1 MEILIPIIIV
11 LGIGLV
17 AGLGLSI
24 ASVVMAVPVDE
35 KISKVRE
42 QLPGANCGACGFSG
56 CDGYAE
62 AVAKGECATN
72 LCAPGG
78 QTATEAISSIMGV
91 AAAVSEKQVAVV
103 NCNGNCENVQSK
115 MDYRGINS
123 CAAANMLYGGTKE
136 CKYACLG
143 LGDCVKACPFDAISV
158 SDGKAL
164 VDSSKCT
171 ACGACIKACP
181 KGVISLKPYSQRF
194 WVYCSNKDKGAMAN
208 KACKVS
214 CIACSKCAKTCESG
228 AIYIED
234 NVAVI
239 HSESCTNC
247 GKCAESCPKNCI
259 L

>member
-11 LGIGLV
+11 LAIGLI

-35 KISKVRE
+35 RVEKVRE
-42 QLPGANCGACGFSG
+42 QLPGANCGACGYSG

-62 AVAKGECATN
+62 AVSKGECATN

-78 QTATEAISSIMGV
+78 QAATEAISAIMGV
-91 AAAVSEKQVAVV
+91 TATAIDKQIAVV
-103 NCNGNCENVQSK
+103 NCNGNCENVQNK
-115 MDYRGINS
+115 MDYKGINS

-136 CKYACLG
+136 CKYGCLG
-143 LGDCVKACPFDAISV
+143 FGDCVKACLYDAVHII
-158 SDGKAL
+158 DGKA
-164 VDSSKCT
+164 VIDPEKCV

-181 KGVISLKPYSQRF
+181 KGIISLKPYSQCI

-208 KACKVS
+208 KVCKVS
-214 CIACSKCAKTCESG
+214 CIACGKCAKTCEFD
-228 AIYIED
+228 AISVQ
-234 NVAVI
+234 NNLAVI
-239 HSESCTNC
+239 NPENCTNC
-247 GKCAESCPKNCI
+247 GKCAESCPKKSI

>member
-1 MEILIPIIIV
+1 MEILIPILIV
-11 LGIGLV
+11 LAIGLI

-35 KISKVRE
+35 RIAKVRE
-42 QLPGANCGACGFSG
+42 QLPGANCGACGYSG

-78 QTATEAISSIMGV
+78 QSATEAISAIMGV
-91 AAAVSEKQVAVV
+91 SATVSEKLVAVV
-103 NCNGNCENVQSK
+103 NCNGNCENVENK

-143 LGDCVKACPFDAISV
+143 FGDCVKVCPFDAISI
-158 SDGKAL
+158 SNGKAT
-164 VDSSKCT
+164 VNPSACT

-181 KGVISLKPYSQRF
+181 KGVISLKPYLQQF
-194 WVYCSNKDKGAMAN
+194 WVYCSNKDKGASVN
-208 KACKVS
+208 KVCKVS
-214 CIACSKCAKTCESG
+214 CIACGKCTKACEFD
-228 AIYIED
+228 AISVQ
-234 NVAVI
+234 NNLAVI
-239 HSESCTNC
+239 NPERCTNC